1 MNIMISALLLLSL
14 LAAGT
19 SPKEIALVGGT
30 LLDVSDFG
38 RSSADIQDAVVVL
51 RGDEI
56 VAAGPR
62 EKVKIPPDARRIDV
76 SGKYIVP
83 GLTDGFAGL
92 GNQSFAN
99 AYLYMGVTSIIGVEG
114 PPRYPLLDLKADP
127 SPRIYPLADAGYDY
141 RDGKFIPFTEAET
154 ARQMDSL
161 AAKGSKVILIHY
173 PITPERTAQIADR
186 ARQLGMGTI
195 GEHGLTRVEE
205 AIQAGV
211 DAFVH
216 TGRYSLDIAPAEMRL
231 AVANDPS
238 GPPRTEYYKLL
249 TALAADDPRLERHAR
264 LLGSSPATL
273 MPTLSHFYLKHAG
286 HRNPWKEPVA
296 RIIDPKDIHLPADPA
311 TGEPVEAPSS
321 GPQGFPPRF
330 HEAIL
335 RIEEQY
341 RRAGAKYLTG
351 SGTPGFGTMPGFS
364 LHTEL
369 ELLTRIGLPAR
380 QALAAATSNF
390 GEVFGWKRIGQVKE
404 GYNADVLVL
413 NANPLQDIG
422 NLKDIHLIILKGE
435 ILDREKLLA
444 GQGYSEASRSRMA
457 LTNASSSSR

>member
-1 MNIMISALLLLSL
+1 MNILASSLLLVSL
-14 LAAGT
+14 LAAPQET
-19 SPKEIALVGGT
+19 VLVGGT

-38 RSSADIQDAVVVL
+38 RSSADIPDAVVVL

-62 EKVKIPPDARRIDV
+62 DKVKIPPEARRIDV

-83 GLTDGFAGL
+83 GLIDGYAGL

-99 AYLYMGVTSIIGVEG
+99 AYLYMGVTSVIGVEG
-114 PPRYPLLDLKADP
+114 PPRYPLVYLKADP
-127 SPRIYPLADAGYDY
+127 SPRIYQFADAGYDY
-141 RDGKFIPFTEAET
+141 RDDKIIQFTEAET

-161 AAKGSKVILIHY
+161 AARGVNVILIHY
-173 PITPERTAQIADR
+173 PITPERTAQIAEK

-195 GEHGLTRVEE
+195 GEHGLTRSAE
-205 AIQAGV
+205 AIRAGV

-216 TGRYSLDIAPAEMRL
+216 TGRYSLDIAPPELRL
-231 AVANDPS
+231 AVANDPV
-238 GPPRTEYYKLL
+238 GPPRTEFYKLL
-249 TALAADDPRLERHAR
+249 TGLAMDDPRLQQHAR
-264 LLGSSPATL
+264 LLGSSPTAL
-273 MPTLSHFYLKHAG
+273 MPTLSHLYLRHAG

-296 RIIDPKDIHLPADPA
+296 RIIDPKDIHQPADPA
-311 TGEPVEAPSS
+311 TGEPVAPGSAS
-321 GPQGFPPRF
+321 NSFPPHF
-330 HEAIL
+330 HEAML

-341 RRAGAKYLTG
+341 RRAGAKYLAG
-351 SGTPGFGTMPGFS
+351 SGTPGFGTIPGFS

-369 ELLTRIGLPAR
+369 ELLTRIGLPTR
-380 QALAAATSNF
+380 QALAAATGNF
-390 GEVFGWKRIGQVKE
+390 GEVFGWKKVGQVKE

-413 NANPLQDIG
+413 NANPVQAIG

-444 GQGYSEASRSRMA
+444 NPAGKV
-457 LTNASSSSR
+457 NP